1 MNSINENQ
9 PEQNHEDLAGPE
21 AIEKIREL
29 VEEAQTCFFCTK
41 VSAGGSEGARPM
53 SVQQVDEEGNLWFL
67 SANDSHKNRELVL
80 DPSVDLYFQGSAH
93 SDFMHLKGE
102 ATISTD
108 RDKIA
113 ELWEPIIATWFTEGI
128 DDPRVTAIRVVR

>member
-9 PEQNHEDLAGPE
+9 PEQNHEDLAGRE

-41 VSAGGSEGARPM
+41 IANGGSEGARPM
-53 SVQQVDEEGNLWFL
+53 SVQQVDENGNLWFL
-67 SANDSHKNRELVL
+67 SANDSHKNRELAL
-80 DPSVDLYFQGSAH
+80 DSSVDLYFQGSAH
-93 SDFMHLKGE
+93 SDFLHLKGE

-108 RDKIA
+108 REKIE

-128 DDPRVTAIRVVR
+128 DDP